1 MKRVAAILAALL
13 LWVVPAAAQAVDGPI
28 MGSSGSQVPEAA
40 PAPSP
45 PAPATQPDQPGA
57 AEQPP
62 PTDDRHIV
70 EVLSIGDAL
79 GGGLGAGLARVTEA
93 SGDFDV
99 SIRFNEESGLARPEV
114 YDWAAT
120 VPKILDG
127 NAYDV
132 IVVMLGA
139 NDRQMIRDGD
149 TRYDF
154 GTPEWSQAYTKQ
166 VNLLLDQLAASKA
179 RVIWVAPPPMREP
192 DYDAAMKTIAA
203 LQKDAVERRGMAFL
217 DLRKQFTNPDG
228 TYTDSTTDGAA
239 NIVKLRGRDGISF
252 FKAGNNL
259 MGEQVLAAIK
269 AAAPAAPAAPVESVD
284 DTPSEKTS
292 RLDRPEA
299 SKTDSEAMPDAVP
312 LFGQAIMDS
321 APYTVQP
328 EGVTA
333 NAMLL
338 AAGDLGPEAALK
350 TLRDIAPTGSG
361 AERLFKLGNPET
373 APAGRPDDFAA
384 PAP

>member
-1 MKRVAAILAALL
+1 MRQAPVIAVALL
-13 LWVVPAAAQAVDGPI
+13 LAVLPAAAQTGDTPL
-28 MGSSGSQVPEAA
+28 MGSSATDVATPPPAASAPEQAA
-40 PAPSP
+40 PAPDEKRVTNIL
-45 PAPATQPDQPGA
+45 A
-57 AEQPP
+57 
-62 PTDDRHIV
+62 
-70 EVLSIGDAL
+70 IGDAL
-79 GGGLGAGLARVTEA
+79 GGGLGAGLARTSEA
-93 SGDFDV
+93 GGNYDV

-120 VPKILDG
+120 VPKILEG

-132 IVVMLGA
+132 IVIMLGA

-149 TRYDF
+149 SMRYEF
-154 GTPEWSQAYTKQ
+154 GTPEWTAAYTKQ

-179 RVIWVAPPPMREP
+179 RIIWVAPPPMRDP
-192 DYDAAMKTIAA
+192 DYDAAMQSIAA
-203 LQKDAVERRGMAFL
+203 LQKAEVEKRGMTFL
-217 DLRKQFTNPDG
+217 DLRKSFTNPDG
-228 TYTDSTTDGAA
+228 SYTDATTDGAA

-259 MGEQVLAAIK
+259 MGEQVLAVI
-269 AAAPAAPAAPVESVD
+269 AADDKPDDVQPA
-284 DTPSEKTS
+284 EKTS
-292 RLDRPEA
+292 RLDVPEVN
-299 SKTDSEAMPDAVP
+299 KTDSEALLAGSVP
-312 LFGQAIMDS
+312 LFGQAVMDG

-333 NAMLL
+333 NAILL

-350 TLRDIAPTGSG
+350 TLRDLAPTGSG
-361 AERLFKLGNPET
+361 AERLFKLGSPEP

>member
-1 MKRVAAILAALL
+1 MKLFAAILAAAM
-13 LWVVPAAAQAVDGPI
+13 LWALPAAPQTGDTPV
-28 MGSSGSQVPEAA
+28 MGSSAATEVPGQAA
-40 PAPSP
+40 PA
-45 PAPATQPDQPGA
+45 AD
-57 AEQPP
+57 EK
-62 PTDDRHIV
+62 HII
-70 EVLSIGDAL
+70 EILSIGDAL
-79 GGGLGAGLARVTEA
+79 GGGLGAGLARVTEPG
-93 SGDFDV
+93 GDYDV

-120 VPKILDG
+120 VPKILEG

-149 TRYDF
+149 MRYDF
-154 GTPEWSQAYTKQ
+154 GTPEWTATYAMQT
-166 VNLLLDQLAASKA
+166 NRLLDQLAASNA

-203 LQKDAVERRGMAFL
+203 LQKDLVEKRGMTFI
-217 DLRKQFTNPDG
+217 DLRPQLTNPDG

-259 MGEQVLAAIK
+259 MGEKVLAAIEAGDK
-269 AAAPAAPAAPVESVD
+269 AD
-284 DTPSEKTS
+284 DQPEAEKTS
-292 RLDRPEA
+292 RLDVPEVNKSDA
-299 SKTDSEAMPDAVP
+299 ETKPDAVP
-312 LFGQAIMDS
+312 LFGQAMMDA

-333 NAMLL
+333 NAILL

-350 TLRDIAPTGSG
+350 TLRDIAPTGSA
-361 AERLFKLGNPET
+361 AERLFKLGSPEP
-373 APAGRPDDFAA
+373 APAGRADDFTA

>member
-1 MKRVAAILAALL
+1 M
-13 LWVVPAAAQAVDGPI
+13 D
-28 MGSSGSQVPEAA
+28 
-40 PAPSP
+40 
-45 PAPATQPDQPGA
+45 
-57 AEQPP
+57 QPP
-62 PTDDRHIV
+62 PTEDHHIV
-70 EVLSIGDAL
+70 DVLSIGDAL
-79 GGGLGAGLARVTEA
+79 GGGLGAGLSRVTEP
-93 SGDFDV
+93 SGNYDV

-149 TRYDF
+149 MRYEF
-154 GTPEWSQAYTKQ
+154 GTPEWKEAYTKQ

-179 RVIWVAPPPMREP
+179 RIIWVAPPPMRDP
-192 DYDAAMKTIAA
+192 DYDAAMQDIAA
-203 LQKDAVERRGMAFL
+203 LQKQQVEKRGMTFL
-217 DLRKQFTNPDG
+217 DLRPQFTNPDG
-228 TYTDSTTDGAA
+228 SYADATTDGAG
-239 NIVKLRGRDGISF
+239 NVIKLRGRDGISF

-259 MGEQVLAAIK
+259 MGQEVRGAIEVGQPFAADD
-269 AAAPAAPAAPVESVD
+269 ASDSPAA
-284 DTPSEKTS
+284 EKTS
-292 RLDRPEA
+292 RLDSPEVH
-299 SKTDSEAMPDAVP
+299 KTDAEVKPDAVP
-312 LFGQAIMDS
+312 LFGQAVMDGE
-321 APYTVQP
+321 PYTVQP

-333 NAMLL
+333 NAILL

-361 AERLFKLGNPET
+361 AEKLFKLGSPQV
-373 APAGRPDDFAA
+373 APAGRPDDFTA

>member
-1 MKRVAAILAALL
+1 MTRFLAILVALL
-13 LWVVPAAAQAVDGPI
+13 LGALPAAAQTGDTPV
-28 MGSSGSQVPEAA
+28 MGSSASDAVEPNAAAGQAA
-40 PAPSP
+40 PS
-45 PAPATQPDQPGA
+45 
-57 AEQPP
+57 E
-62 PTDDRHIV
+62 DRNVI

-93 SGDFDV
+93 SGDYDV
-99 SIRFNEESGLARPEV
+99 SIRLNEESGLARPEV

-120 VPKILDG
+120 VPKILEG

-139 NDRQMIRDGD
+139 NDRQMIRDGSM
-149 TRYDF
+149 RYEF
-154 GTPEWSQAYTKQ
+154 GTPEWTAAYAKQ

-179 RVIWVAPPPMREP
+179 RIIWVAPPPMRDP
-192 DYDAAMKTIAA
+192 DYDAAVKAIAA
-203 LQKDAVERRGMAFL
+203 LQKEQVEKRNMTFL
-217 DLRKQFTNPDG
+217 DLRPQFTNADG
-228 TYTDSTTDGAA
+228 SYTDATTDGQA

-269 AAAPAAPAAPVESVD
+269 ADEAPV
-284 DTPSEKTS
+284 TEKTS
-292 RLDRPEA
+292 RLDVSEVEK
-299 SKTDSEAMPDAVP
+299 SDSEAKPDAVP
-312 LFGQAIMDS
+312 LFGQAIMDGE
-321 APYTVQP
+321 AYTVQP

-333 NAMLL
+333 NAILL

-350 TLRDIAPTGSG
+350 TLRDIAPRGSG
-361 AERLFKLGNPET
+361 AERLFKFGSPEA
-373 APAGRPDDFAA
+373 APAGRADDFAA

>member
-1 MKRVAAILAALL
+1 MKHVVAILAAAL
-13 LWVVPAAAQAVDGPI
+13 LWIVPAAAQATDGPL
-28 MGSSGSQVPEAA
+28 MGSSASDGMAQPQA
-40 PAPSP
+40 PVEEPS
-45 PAPATQPDQPGA
+45 APDQPPA
-57 AEQPP
+57 A
-62 PTDDRHIV
+62 DDRRIV

-79 GGGLGAGLARVTEA
+79 GGGLGAGLSRVTEPG
-93 SGDFDV
+93 GDYDV

-120 VPKILDG
+120 VPKILEG

-139 NDRQMIRDGD
+139 NDRQMIRDGEM
-149 TRYDF
+149 RYDF
-154 GTPEWSQAYTKQ
+154 GTPEWAGAYAKQA
-166 VNLLLDQLAASKA
+166 NLLLDQLAASNA
-179 RVIWVAPPPMREP
+179 RVIWVAPPPMRDP
-192 DYDAAMKTIAA
+192 DYDAAMKSIAA
-203 LQKDAVERRGMAFL
+203 LQKDLVEKRGMTFL

-269 AAAPAAPAAPVESVD
+269 AGEAPATPAVPVYSAD

-299 SKTDSEAMPDAVP
+299 SKTDSEAKPDAVP
-312 LFGQAIMDS
+312 LFGQAVMD
-321 APYTVQP
+321 AEPYTVQP

-333 NAMLL
+333 NAILL

-350 TLRDIAPTGSG
+350 TLRDIAPSGSG
-361 AERLFKLGNPET
+361 AERLFKFGTPES
-373 APAGRPDDFAA
+373 APAGRPDDFTA

>member
-1 MKRVAAILAALL
+1 MKRLAVILAAVL
-13 LWVVPAAAQAVDGPI
+13 LWAAPAAAQTTDAPI
-28 MGSSGSQVPEAA
+28 MGSTASEGVTQ
-40 PAPSP
+40 P
-45 PAPATQPDQPGA
+45 PADQPPA
-57 AEQPP
+57 SDQLS
-62 PTDDRHIV
+62 PTDDRRIL

-79 GGGLGAGLARVTEA
+79 GGGLGAGLSRVTEPG
-93 SGDFDV
+93 GDYDV

-120 VPKILDG
+120 VSKILEG

-139 NDRQMIRDGD
+139 NDRQMIRDGEM
-149 TRYDF
+149 RYDF
-154 GTPEWSQAYTKQ
+154 GTPEWAGAYAKQA
-166 VNLLLDQLAASKA
+166 NLLLDQLAASKA
-179 RVIWVAPPPMREP
+179 RVIWVAPPPMRDP

-203 LQKDAVERRGMAFL
+203 LQKDLVEERGMTFL
-217 DLRKQFTNPDG
+217 DLRKQFTNPDS

-269 AAAPAAPAAPVESVD
+269 AGEEPAAAEVSESAPG
-284 DTPSEKTS
+284 EKTS
-292 RLDRPEA
+292 RLDIPELNK
-299 SKTDSEAMPDAVP
+299 SDSEARPDAVP
-312 LFGQAIMDS
+312 LFGQTMVDGES
-321 APYTVQP
+321 YTVQP

-333 NAMLL
+333 NAILL

-361 AERLFKLGNPET
+361 AERLFKLGNPEV